1 MPRATK
7 PRAQKPSAQ
16 KHNVKKPRAK
26 KHRGSKPRA
35 IWSGSIA
42 FGLVNAPV
50 QMYAAI
56 DEHDLELHL
65 VHTKDGAR
73 IGYQKVCKN
82 EEKPVPDDEI
92 AKAYELNGKLVLLE
106 PEDFAA
112 AESDG
117 FKTIEIL
124 SFVKHEE
131 IDPIYLQR
139 SYYLGPQEG
148 GEKVYLLLVE
158 AMEKA
163 GLSAVVRYVFHDR
176 EYLGALRVR
185 EGVLV
190 LARMH
195 FADEIR
201 PADGIKPRQQQ
212 IDQQELD
219 MALQLIRRIEGEFDP
234 SAYEDTYRDRL
245 LKVIKA
251 KQRGGET
258 RLAPAEEPEETPDLM
273 EALRASL
280 AGATRSKADGSNG
293 RARDEN
299 GDLSDLTVDQLNAQ
313 ARKLGVEGRSKMSK
327 RQLVSAIEKKR

>member
-1 MPRATK
+1 MPRTK
-7 PRAQKPSAQ
+7 A
-16 KHNVKKPRAK
+16 
-26 KHRGSKPRA
+26 PRA

-50 QMYAAI
+50 RMYPAI
-56 DEHDLELHL
+56 DEHDVELHL
-65 VHTKDGAR
+65 VHAKDGSR
-73 IGYQKVCKN
+73 IGYQKVCKK
-82 EEKPVPDDEI
+82 EEKPVPNDEVV
-92 AKAYELNGKLVLLE
+92 KAYELNGKLVLLE

-117 FKTIEIL
+117 YKTIEIL
-124 SFVKHEE
+124 AFVKHEE

-139 SYYLGPQEG
+139 SFYLGPQES
-148 GEKVYLLLVE
+148 GEKVYVLLVE

-163 GLSAVVRYVFHDR
+163 GLAAVVRYVFHDR

-185 EGVLV
+185 DGVLV
-190 LARMH
+190 LSRMH

-201 PADGIKPRQQQ
+201 PVGDIRPRRRKV
-212 IDQQELD
+212 DKQELD
-219 MALQLIRRIEGEFDP
+219 MALELIGRIEGEFDP

-251 KQRGGET
+251 KARGGET

-280 AGATRSKADGSNG
+280 EGATRSKAGGSNG
-293 RARDEN
+293 RSRGKN
-299 GDLSDLTVDQLNAQ
+299 GDMSDLTVEELNTQ
-313 ARKLGVEGRSKMSK
+313 ARNLGIEGRSKMSK

>member
-1 MPRATK
+1 MPRA
-7 PRAQKPSAQ
+7 
-16 KHNVKKPRAK
+16 KKPRAK
-26 KHRGSKPRA
+26 KHRATKPRA

-65 VHTKDGAR
+65 VHEKDGSR
-73 IGYQKVCKN
+73 IGYQKVCKK
-82 EEKPVPDDEI
+82 EEKPVPNDEI

-117 FKTIEIL
+117 YKTIEIL
-124 SFVKHEE
+124 TFVRHEE

-139 SYYLGPQEG
+139 SFFLGPQEG

-158 AMEKA
+158 AMEQA

-185 EGVLV
+185 DGVLV

-201 PADGIKPRQQQ
+201 PADGIKPRRQK

-280 AGATRSKADGSNG
+280 QGATRSKADGSNG
-293 RARDEN
+293 RGKN
-299 GDLSDLTVDQLNAQ
+299 GDLSDLTVEELNTQ
-313 ARKLGVEGRSKMSK
+313 ARKLGIEGRSTMSK
-327 RQLVSAIEKKR
+327 RQVVSAIEKKR